1 MSLEISNLKKSFQQG
16 PETLIIL
23 NHLNMQVPDSGVVAV
38 VGASGS
44 GKSTFLSL
52 VAGLDYF
59 DEGDIRINGKSL
71 KNLDRQAMTKFRAEN
86 IGFVFQQFHLVS
98 HLTAFENIAL
108 PLEIL
113 GKNFTDDM
121 ILAALADVGLDH
133 RAQHKPTE
141 LSGGECQRL
150 ALARGLIAKPR
161 LLLADE
167 PSGNLDSETGTKVMN
182 LFFDQVRAAKITT
195 VLVTHDLE
203 LAKRCDQ
210 IFILKNGHFGQSNNQ
225 SSNQSNN
232 QSSNPAG
239 NQGAN

>member
-1 MSLEISNLKKSFQQG
+1 MSLEIANLKKSFQQG
-16 PETLIIL
+16 NETLIIL
-23 NHLNMQVPDSGVVAV
+23 NQLNMQVPDSGVVAV

-59 DEGDIRINGKSL
+59 DEGDIQINGKSL
-71 KNLDRQAMTKFRAEN
+71 KNLDRKAMTEFRAEN
-86 IGFVFQQFHLVS
+86 IGFIFQQFHLVS

-113 GKNFTDDM
+113 GKSFTDST
-121 ILAALADVGLDH
+121 ISKALADVGLGH
-133 RAQHKPTE
+133 RTQHKPTE

-150 ALARGLIAKPR
+150 ALARGLITRPR

-167 PSGNLDSETGTKVMN
+167 PSGNLDSETGAKVMN
-182 LFFDQVRAAKITT
+182 LFFDQVRATKTTT

-203 LAKRCDQ
+203 LAKRCDR
-210 IFILKNGHFGQSNNQ
+210 IYLLKNGRFE
-225 SSNQSNN
+225 
-232 QSSNPAG
+232 
-239 NQGAN
+239 

>member
-1 MSLEISNLKKSFQQG
+1 MSLEIVNLKKSFQQG
-16 PETLIIL
+16 NETLIIL
-23 NHLNMQVPDSGVVAV
+23 SQLNMQVPDSGVVAV

-59 DEGDIRINGKSL
+59 DEGDIQINGKSL
-71 KNLDRQAMTKFRAEN
+71 KNLDRKAMTEFRGEN
-86 IGFVFQQFHLVS
+86 IGFIFQQFHLVS

-113 GKNFTDDM
+113 GKSFTEAT
-121 ILAALADVGLDH
+121 ILKALADVGLGH
-133 RAQHKPTE
+133 RAQHKPSE

-150 ALARGLIAKPR
+150 ALARGLITKPR

-167 PSGNLDSETGTKVMN
+167 PSGNLDSETGAKVMN
-182 LFFDQVRAAKITT
+182 LFFDQVRATKTTT

-203 LAKRCDQ
+203 LAKRCDRSYL
-210 IFILKNGHFGQSNNQ
+210 LKNGRFE
-225 SSNQSNN
+225 
-232 QSSNPAG
+232 
-239 NQGAN
+239 

>member
-1 MSLEISNLKKSFQQG
+1 MSLEIVNLKKSFQQG
-16 PETLIIL
+16 NETLIIL
-23 NHLNMQVPDSGVVAV
+23 NQLSIQVPDSGVVAV

-59 DEGDIRINGKSL
+59 DEGDIQINGKSL
-71 KNLDRQAMTKFRAEN
+71 KNLDRKAMTEFRAEN
-86 IGFVFQQFHLVS
+86 IGFIFQQFHLVS

-113 GKNFTDDM
+113 GKSFTESV
-121 ILAALADVGLDH
+121 ILKALADVGLGH

-150 ALARGLIAKPR
+150 ALARGLITRPR

-167 PSGNLDSETGTKVMN
+167 PSGNLDSETGVKVMN
-182 LFFDQVRAAKITT
+182 LFFDQVRATKTTT

-203 LAKRCDQ
+203 LAKRCDR
-210 IFILKNGHFGQSNNQ
+210 IYLLKNGRFE
-225 SSNQSNN
+225 
-232 QSSNPAG
+232 
-239 NQGAN
+239 

>member
-1 MSLEISNLKKSFQQG
+1 MSLKIVNLKKSFQQG
-16 PETLIIL
+16 NETLSIL
-23 NHLNMQVPDSGVVAV
+23 NQLNMQVPDSGVVAV

-59 DEGDIRINGKSL
+59 DEGDIQINGKSL
-71 KNLDRQAMTKFRAEN
+71 KNLDRKAMTDFRAEN
-86 IGFVFQQFHLVS
+86 IGFIFQQFHLVS

-113 GKNFTDDM
+113 GKSFTDAT
-121 ILAALADVGLDH
+121 ILKALSDVGLGH
-133 RAQHKPTE
+133 RAQHKPAE

-150 ALARGLIAKPR
+150 ALARGLITRPR

-167 PSGNLDSETGTKVMN
+167 PSGNLDSETGEKVMN
-182 LFFDQVRAAKITT
+182 LFFDQVRATKTTT

-203 LAKRCDQ
+203 LAKRCDK
-210 IFILKNGHFGQSNNQ
+210 IYLLKNGRFE
-225 SSNQSNN
+225 
-232 QSSNPAG
+232 
-239 NQGAN
+239 

>member
-1 MSLEISNLKKSFQQG
+1 MSLEIINLKKSFQQG
-16 PETLIIL
+16 NETLIIL
-23 NHLNMQVPDSGVVAV
+23 NQLNMQVPDSGVVAV

-59 DEGDIRINGKSL
+59 DEGDIQINGKSL
-71 KNLDRQAMTKFRAEN
+71 KNLDRKAMTEFRAEN
-86 IGFVFQQFHLVS
+86 IGFIFQQFHLVS

-113 GKNFTDDM
+113 GKSFTEAT
-121 ILAALADVGLDH
+121 ILEALADVGLGH

-150 ALARGLIAKPR
+150 ALARGLITKPR

-167 PSGNLDSETGTKVMN
+167 PSGNLDSETGAKVMN
-182 LFFDQVRAAKITT
+182 LFFDQVRATKTTT

-203 LAKRCDQ
+203 LAKRCDK
-210 IFILKNGHFGQSNNQ
+210 IYLLKNGHFE
-225 SSNQSNN
+225 
-232 QSSNPAG
+232 
-239 NQGAN
+239 

>member
-1 MSLEISNLKKSFQQG
+1 MSLDIVNLKKSFQQG
-16 PETLIIL
+16 NETLIIL
-23 NHLNMQVPDSGVVAV
+23 NQLNMQVPDSGVVAV

-59 DEGDIRINGKSL
+59 EEGDIQINGNSL
-71 KNLDRQAMTKFRAEN
+71 KNLDRKAMTNFRAEN
-86 IGFVFQQFHLVS
+86 IGFIFQQFHLVS

-113 GKNFTDDM
+113 GKSFTEAT
-121 ILAALADVGLDH
+121 ILKALSDVGLDH

-150 ALARGLIAKPR
+150 ALARGLITKPR

-167 PSGNLDSETGTKVMN
+167 PSGNLDSETGAKVMN
-182 LFFDQVRAAKITT
+182 LFFEQVRATKTTT

-203 LAKRCDQ
+203 LAKRCDR
-210 IFILKNGHFGQSNNQ
+210 IYILKNGRFE
-225 SSNQSNN
+225 
-232 QSSNPAG
+232 
-239 NQGAN
+239 

>member
-1 MSLEISNLKKSFQQG
+1 MSLSITNLTKSFQQG
-16 PETLIIL
+16 PETLVIL
-23 NHLNMQVPDSGVVAV
+23 NRLNLQVETSSVVAV

-59 DEGDIRINGKSL
+59 DDGEILINNESI
-71 KNLDRQAMTKFRAEN
+71 KNLSRQAITKFRAEN
-86 IGFVFQQFHLVS
+86 IGFIFQQFHLVS
-98 HLTAFENIAL
+98 HLTALENIAL

-113 GKNFTDDM
+113 GRELPREQLLK
-121 ILAALADVGLDH
+121 ALADVGLDH
-133 RAQHKPTE
+133 RAGHKPTE

-150 ALARGLIAKPR
+150 ALARGLITRPR

-167 PSGNLDSETGTKVMN
+167 PSGNLDIETGAKVMN
-182 LFFDQVRAAKITT
+182 LFFEQVRATQTTT

-210 IFILKNGHFGQSNNQ
+210 VFILKNGQFS
-225 SSNQSNN
+225 
-232 QSSNPAG
+232 
-239 NQGAN
+239 QGH

>member
-1 MSLEISNLKKSFQQG
+1 MSLKIVNLKKSFQQG
-16 PETLIIL
+16 NETLIIL
-23 NHLNMQVPDSGVVAV
+23 NQLNMQVPDSGVVAV

-59 DEGDIRINGKSL
+59 DEGDIQINGKSL
-71 KNLDRQAMTKFRAEN
+71 KNLDRKAMTDFRAEN
-86 IGFVFQQFHLVS
+86 IGFIFQQFHLVS

-113 GKNFTDDM
+113 GKSFTDAT
-121 ILAALADVGLDH
+121 ILKALSDVGLGH
-133 RAQHKPTE
+133 RAQHKPAE

-150 ALARGLIAKPR
+150 ALARGLITRPR

-167 PSGNLDSETGTKVMN
+167 PSGNLDSETGEKVMN
-182 LFFDQVRAAKITT
+182 LFFDQVRATKTTT

-203 LAKRCDQ
+203 LAKRCDR
-210 IFILKNGHFGQSNNQ
+210 IYLLKNGRFE
-225 SSNQSNN
+225 
-232 QSSNPAG
+232 
-239 NQGAN
+239 

>member
-1 MSLEISNLKKSFQQG
+1 MSLSITNLKKSFQQG
-16 PETLIIL
+16 TETLIIL
-23 NHLNMQVPDSGVVAV
+23 NQLNLHVATSGIVAV

-59 DEGDIRINGKSL
+59 DEGDIVINNESI

-86 IGFVFQQFHLVS
+86 IGFIFQQFHLVS

-113 GKNFTDDM
+113 GKDFTEQN
-121 ILAALADVGLDH
+121 IRKALADVGLGH
-133 RAQHKPTE
+133 RANHKPAE

-150 ALARGLIAKPR
+150 ALARGLITKPR

-167 PSGNLDSETGTKVMN
+167 PSGNLDSETGAKVMN
-182 LFFDQVRAAKITT
+182 LFFEQVRATNTT
-195 VLVTHDLE
+195 TLLVTHDPE

-210 IFILKNGHFGQSNNQ
+210 VFVLKNGQFS
-225 SSNQSNN
+225 
-232 QSSNPAG
+232 
-239 NQGAN
+239 QGT